1 MSKSKTNKPKKGA
14 GRNAGKSPKAPKKAK
29 QPLND
34 KPILKQVQDKFLP
47 EQKAEVKT
55 PPVAESKKEEKKS
68 TDEVPSKKSKRDF
81 STFKF
86 NGEEYNKGRLVRAII
101 SKYAQDRKPS
111 FNQLKEAFPDSEIK
125 PYAYGL
131 FRLVGDAKK
140 INDES
145 RRVRFFVKAGE
156 EIKLKD
162 KTIAVT
168 NQITGDLLD
177 RFLVVAKKHRYV
189 VK

>member
-1 MSKSKTNKPKKGA
+1 MSKTKSKKGE
-14 GRNAGKSPKAPKKAK
+14 GRNASKPQKKGKK
-29 QPLND
+29 PLND
-34 KPILKQVQDKFLP
+34 KPILP
-47 EQKAEVKT
+47 EQKAEVKIS
-55 PPVAESKKEEKKS
+55 PAEETKKEEKQEPKTEQKNEEKKPS
-68 TDEVPSKKSKRDF
+68 DEVVGKKSKRDF
-81 STFKF
+81 STYKF
-86 NGEEYNKGRLVRAII
+86 DGQEFNKGRLVRAII
-101 SKYAQDRKPS
+101 SQYAQDKKPS
-111 FNQLKEAFPDSEIK
+111 LNQLKEAFPDAEIK
-125 PYAYGL
+125 PYGYGL

-168 NQITGDLLD
+168 HQITGDLLD